1 MEGHYLLLILGGFES
16 IHVLGWHVSPL
27 FGTKGRF
34 KEAKETKSPEGDKGD
49 KDGRKM

>member
-16 IHVLGWHVSPL
+16 IHVGWHVSPL